1 MPRTDPAREAL
12 LTALEAAGVLI
23 PLWDGIMIEETVT
36 IAPGATI
43 LPDNSFHRCRN
54 LCTDPHSLLHN
65 IPGRC

>member
-43 LPDNSFHRCRN
+43 LP
-54 LCTDPHSLLHN
+54 
-65 IPGRC
+65 G